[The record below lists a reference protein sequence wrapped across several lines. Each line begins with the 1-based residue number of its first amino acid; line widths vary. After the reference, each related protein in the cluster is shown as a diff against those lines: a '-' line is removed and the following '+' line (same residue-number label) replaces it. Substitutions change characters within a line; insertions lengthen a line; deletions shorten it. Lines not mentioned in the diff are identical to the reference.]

1 MEIVNPLANSY
12 AEKYTSSEDDLVKE
26 IAEVTFAS
34 HPKAHMLSG
43 HIQGKLLEMVSFM
56 IRPIRIL
63 EIGTF
68 TGFSALCLAKGLKKE
83 GQLHTI
89 EKRKDDAI
97 TAKCYFDRSYFKE
110 QIILHIGD
118 ALDIIGELDE
128 TWDLIFIDADKE
140 SYPEYY
146 ELTLPKMATGGLIV
160 LDNAFRSGEVLNPE
174 TRQAIAI
181 DSLNKKIVQDDRVE
195 GVFLTVRDGIH
206 LVRKK

>member
-1 MEIVNPLANSY
+1 MGEALETLNTISGPF
-12 AEKYTSSEDDLVKE
+12 D
-26 IAEVTFAS
+26 IA
-34 HPKAHMLSG
+34 
-43 HIQGKLLEMVSFM
+43 
-56 IRPIRIL
+56 
-63 EIGTF
+63 
-68 TGFSALCLAKGLKKE
+68 
-83 GQLHTI
+83 
-89 EKRKDDAI
+89 
-97 TAKCYFDRSYFKE
+97 
-110 QIILHIGD
+110 
-118 ALDIIGELDE
+118 
-128 TWDLIFIDADKE
+128 FIDADKE